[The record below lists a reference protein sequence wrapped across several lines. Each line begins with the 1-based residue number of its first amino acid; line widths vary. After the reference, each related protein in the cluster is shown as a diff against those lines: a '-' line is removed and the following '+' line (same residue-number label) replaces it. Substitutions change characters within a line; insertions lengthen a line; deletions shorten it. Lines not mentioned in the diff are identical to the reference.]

1 MGLVRLEELSRASG
15 GEAEAFIAAA
25 DPAGLVQAVRSAADS
40 DLAPLVDRDEIRTPV
55 TAGVIQRLG
64 EFVIP
69 AQVEGVTG
77 TFRIDLDHRGRVVA
91 RHAFTV
97 AKGRFAPTLDVPA
110 DHPADVVL
118 RTSTLSVIR
127 IVTGQL
133 NAGLAYLDGS
143 LVVDGETHLALA
155 LAGMFPAADGS
166 GPVDPR
172 ALDPVDVA
180 RTVGRV
186 SSGHLRSVMASG
198 MREVVLDE
206 IFRRIP
212 DFVNARKASGLHV
225 TIGFRLTG
233 RPDGEIDR
241 YVVTLSDGRATVA
254 SGAEADA
261 IGAADR
267 HATVTCD
274 AGDFLR
280 LVTGHISAVTGFL
293 RGQLK
298 VRGDKAAA
306 LRLNAAF
313 DIPSAVA

>member
-15 GEAEAFIAAA
+15 GEAAAFIAEV
-25 DPAGLVQAVRSAADS
+25 DPAGLVEAVRSAPDS
-40 DLAPLVDRDEIRTPV
+40 DLVPLVERDEIRTAV
-55 TAGVIQRLG
+55 TAGVIQRLA
-64 EFVIP
+64 EFVVP
-69 AQVEGVTG
+69 AQAEGVSG
-77 TFRIDLDHRGRVVA
+77 SYRIDLHHRGRVVE
-91 RHAFTV
+91 RHAFAV
-97 AKGRFAPTLDVPA
+97 ADGTFTATLDVTD
-110 DHPADVVL
+110 DHPADLVL
-118 RTSTLSVIR
+118 RTSALSVIR

-143 LVVDGETHLALA
+143 LVIEGDALLALA

-180 RTVGRV
+180 RVVAIV
-186 SSGHLRSVMASG
+186 SSGHLRSVMSSG
-198 MREVVLDE
+198 MRHVVLDE

-212 DFVNARKASGLHV
+212 DFVNERRASGLRV

-241 YVVTLSDGRATVA
+241 YVVTMADGRAVVA
-254 SGAEADA
+254 SGADADA
-261 IGAADR
+261 IGADGR
-267 HATVTCD
+267 NATVTCD

-280 LVTGHISAVTGFL
+280 LVTGQISAVTGFL